1 MRGFGRRP
9 MYNSPVM
16 RDDEIDDL
24 PEELSPDDPAEFLE
38 QLDSSFVELGILDE
52 HPLASTAL
60 SRQEVDD
67 LIDRTI
73 AEELARLTG
82 PSPQKA

>member
-1 MRGFGRRP
+1 MRGFGGRP
-9 MYNSPVM
+9 MYNPFLM

-38 QLDSSFVELGILDE
+38 QLDSSFAELGILDE
-52 HPLASTAL
+52 HPLAGTAL
-60 SRQEVDD
+60 SPQEIDD
-67 LIDRTI
+67 LIDRTV

-82 PSPQKA
+82 SSPQKA

>member
-1 MRGFGRRP
+1 MRGLWAPRP
-9 MYNSPVM
+9 MYNLSSM

-38 QLDSSFVELGILDE
+38 QLDSTFAEVGLLEDL
-52 HPLASTAL
+52 PLTGTVL

-67 LIDRTI
+67 LIDRTVT
-73 AEELARLTG
+73 EELARLSG
-82 PSPQKA
+82 PSPK